1 MHELAIK
8 WVEIFFEHCIASCKK
23 HFSKWVDDA
32 TLLSHAVAS
41 SNPELM
47 TTVSKWV
54 IDNEQPAE
62 GASFSSET
70 HGNVRVDLAEFM
82 NQVSKNVD

>member
-1 MHELAIK
+1 
-8 WVEIFFEHCIASCKK
+8 
-23 HFSKWVDDA
+23 
-32 TLLSHAVAS
+32 
-41 SNPELM
+41 M

-70 HGNVRVDLAEFM
+70 HSNVRADLAEFM
-82 NQVSKNVD
+82 NQVSKCRLTQTDAHSSFSCEPQCNCQGVEVSIQHLEIK